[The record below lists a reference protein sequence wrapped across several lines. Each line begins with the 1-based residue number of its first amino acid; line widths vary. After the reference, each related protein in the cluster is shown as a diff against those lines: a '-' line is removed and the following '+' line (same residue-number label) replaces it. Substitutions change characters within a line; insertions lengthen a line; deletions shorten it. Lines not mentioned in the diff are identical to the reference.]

1 MEEAEREGAVMGKV
15 YTGVGTAENGV
26 IRLDDPAGL
35 PSGRVSVTVEK
46 ERPMRARGSIFDIP
60 PPPEG
65 GRPAKEL
72 LRELREL
79 RDEWDEDE

>member
-1 MEEAEREGAVMGKV
+1 MAKV
-15 YTGVGTAENGV
+15 YVGKGTAENGV
-26 IRLDDPAGL
+26 IRLDDTTGLPAG
-35 PSGRVSVTVEK
+35 RVRVTVEQDVPK
-46 ERPMRARGSIFDIP
+46 EKRGSIFDIP
-60 PPPEG
+60 PPPDG